1 MKIWT
6 NLSARFAQQAS
17 GEINVFVYN
26 SHPESIFNSTEL
38 PILKNNL
45 NVTDII
51 YRQDPWIV
59 EDPELEINHQLNFRR

>member
-1 MKIWT
+1 MKNTLILVNSWHDDSKNNCFMGSSSTLERKKISFHDT
-6 NLSARFAQQAS
+6 N
-17 GEINVFVYN
+17 
-26 SHPESIFNSTEL
+26 P
-38 PILKNNL
+38 LKNNL